1 MGLNNLKPN
10 LLMSVMKFTIEI
22 DLESTLEN
30 TQSDYANLP
39 LPELESLVKES
50 LTESLNTVVNDY
62 GCGIRLKDEQGKE
75 IYL

>member
-1 MGLNNLKPN
+1 
-10 LLMSVMKFTIEI
+10 MSVMKFTIEI

-30 TQSDYANLP
+30 TQSDYANMP
-39 LPELESLVKES
+39 LPELENLVKES

-62 GCGIRLKDEQGKE
+62 GCDIRLKDEQGKE

>member
-1 MGLNNLKPN
+1 
-10 LLMSVMKFTIEI
+10 MKFTIEI

-39 LPELESLVKES
+39 LPELESLVKKS
-50 LTESLNTVVNDY
+50 LTESLDTVVNDY
-62 GCGIRLKDEQGKE
+62 GCDISLKDEQGKE